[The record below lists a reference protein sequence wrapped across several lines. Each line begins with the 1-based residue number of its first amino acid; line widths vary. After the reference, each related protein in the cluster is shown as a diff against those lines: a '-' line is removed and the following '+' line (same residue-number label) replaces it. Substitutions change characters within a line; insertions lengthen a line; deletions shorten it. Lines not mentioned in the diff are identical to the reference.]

1 MAEGSAEVDT
11 REDLAADTRLQ
22 LRAVET
28 LAAAGM
34 GFPRLL
40 AETSTAGMLMA
51 AVAPLKAA
59 VPMVAAVPMM
69 TIAGITAAVD
79 ITEAVRILDPASVS
93 AFTPLTD
100 MPRRSAIPLD
110 SMMNTASGSIIRVAL
125 FLTDIRLDDGF

>member
-1 MAEGSAEVDT
+1 
-11 REDLAADTRLQ
+11 
-22 LRAVET
+22 
-28 LAAAGM
+28 
-34 GFPRLL
+34 
-40 AETSTAGMLMA
+40 MLTA

-59 VPMVAAVPMM
+59 VRMVA
-69 TIAGITAAVD
+69 IAGITAAVD

-125 FLTDIRLDDGF
+125 CLTDIRLGGR